1 MRKTQV
7 SLNDPIKDSIFTVDN
22 SIGGD
27 PTVIQTFDDGRK
39 RWCRCLTA
47 MWLMSNILTFTVG
60 YYVKTNYFMD
70 DCLDGSQ

>member
-22 SIGGD
+22 SIGKD
-27 PTVIQTFDDGRK
+27 HTVIHTFDDGRK
-39 RWCRCLTA
+39 RRCRCLTA
-47 MWLMSNILTFTVG
+47 IWLMSNILTFTVG